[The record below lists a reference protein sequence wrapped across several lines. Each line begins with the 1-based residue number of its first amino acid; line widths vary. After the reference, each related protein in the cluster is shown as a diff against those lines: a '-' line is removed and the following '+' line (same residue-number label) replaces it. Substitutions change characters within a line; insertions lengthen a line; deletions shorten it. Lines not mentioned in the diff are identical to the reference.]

1 MTHFALICPPF
12 HSHVRA
18 FEVLGAALKAR
29 GHRVTLFAFDGA
41 VTGEGLGVAAL
52 PVTAGGPSVSAIVER
67 AGRATGPLG
76 ILRTVRDTASLTD
89 ALCRGAPE
97 ILRAIGAEAIVGDEM
112 EPAVGLIAAHL
123 GLPFLSIA
131 CALPIERD
139 PNLPSPF
146 IDWSYDPTPAGRKR
160 NRGGERIA
168 RLFLRRQRALIE
180 EWSLRF
186 ALPVRS
192 RMEDCASPIATL
204 AQLPATFDFP
214 RAATSRVRHVGPL
227 RYAVAAR
234 EPLPFVHDPA
244 RPLVYASLGTLQGHR
259 LATFRVICRA
269 ARRLGVQLVI
279 SHCGGLTA
287 AEAASLDALHIAD
300 FLPQRSVLAVA
311 DACIT
316 HAGLNTALDAL
327 EHGVPML
334 AIPIAFD
341 QPGVAARIEHHGVGL
356 KLSRVLLSERA
367 VRTSLRRLI
376 EDKGFRERARAIG
389 ASMERMNGAAEAA
402 EIIEHYL
409 AAPVPVPEAAE

>member
-1 MTHFALICPPF
+1 MAL
-12 HSHVRA
+12 R
-18 FEVLGAALKAR
+18 AR
-29 GHRVTLFAFDGA
+29 GHEVTLLSFDGA
-41 VTGEGLGVAAL
+41 ASASGLKVAAL
-52 PVTAGGPSVSAIVER
+52 PVGQSALSVPAIVER

-76 ILRTVRDTASLTD
+76 ILRTVRDTAALTD
-89 ALCRGAPE
+89 ALCRHAPE
-97 ILRAIGAEAIVGDEM
+97 ILRRIGAEAIVGDEM
-112 EPAVGLIAAHL
+112 EPAVGLVADHMA
-123 GLPFLSIA
+123 LPFVSIA
-131 CALPIERD
+131 CALPIDRD
-139 PNLPSPF
+139 PSLPSPF
-146 IDWSYDPTPAGRKR
+146 LDWPYDPTPAGLKR

-186 ALPVRS
+186 ALPMRS

-204 AQLPATFDFP
+204 AQLPAAFDFP
-214 RAATSRVRHVGPL
+214 RKAGSRVRHVGPL
-227 RYAVAAR
+227 REKAAAAM
-234 EPLPFVHDPA
+234 PLPFTHDPA

-259 LATFRVICRA
+259 LATFRLICRA

-279 SHCGGLTA
+279 AHCGGLTP
-287 AEAASLDALHIAD
+287 AEAASLDALHVAD

-311 DACIT
+311 DVCIT

-367 VRTSLRRLI
+367 VRASLKRLI
-376 EDKGFRERARAIG
+376 EDKTFHERARAIG
-389 ASMERMNGAAEAA
+389 ASMERMTGAATAA
-402 EIIEHYL
+402 EIIDDCL
-409 AAPVPVPEAAE
+409 AAEIRVPGVAA